1 MESCPVDE
9 TIYLSAR
16 LDEITYGAVWT
27 HKIHEKQADI
37 YELIGKALSLNP
49 LSPLQ
54 QVDLVQ
60 LPRLS
65 LMAMCLN
72 A

>member
-9 TIYLSAR
+9 TIHLSAR

-27 HKIHEKQADI
+27 HKIPRNKPTYTSWLA
-37 YELIGKALSLNP
+37 KSFLSYP
-49 LSPLQ
+49 LSSLL